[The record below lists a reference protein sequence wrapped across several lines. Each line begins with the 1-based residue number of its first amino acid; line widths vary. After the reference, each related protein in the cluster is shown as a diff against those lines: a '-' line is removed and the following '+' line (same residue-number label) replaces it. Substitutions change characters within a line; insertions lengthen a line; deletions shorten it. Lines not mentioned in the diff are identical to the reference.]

1 MGQNVTGASASLIS
15 PDPSRWAHHP
25 SSAAL
30 SIWASTER
38 LPVEGTFQ
46 DEEEDT
52 MTDRKLLPGKF
63 VWFEHV
69 SKEAKKAQTFY
80 GAVLGWTVQP
90 FPMGPVTYEMI
101 HAGDTMLGGY
111 AAPKDDRSPSHW
123 IAYVSVGDGDPAAKT
138 TTANGGKI
146 VEAPHDIPSVGR
158 AVRIADPHGAEICL
172 FTNASGDPADTGSVP
187 AGHFVWNELHTTDVT
202 KALAFYEKVVG
213 FSHRGMDMGPGR
225 TYYALQE
232 EGVGP

>member
-69 SKEAKKAQTFY
+69 SKDAKKAQAFY
-80 GAVLGWTVQP
+80 AEVLGWKVQG
-90 FPMGPVTYEMI
+90 FPMGEQTYEMI
-101 HAGDTMLGGY
+101 FVGDNMIGGY
-111 AAPKDDRSPSHW
+111 S
-123 IAYVSVGDGDPAAKT
+123 
-138 TTANGGKI
+138 
-146 VEAPHDIPSVGR
+146 
-158 AVRIADPHGAEICL
+158 
-172 FTNASGDPADTGSVP
+172 
-187 AGHFVWNELHTTDVT
+187 
-202 KALAFYEKVVG
+202 
-213 FSHRGMDMGPGR
+213 
-225 TYYALQE
+225 
-232 EGVGP
+232 